1 MGRTKRIYLF
11 NESHLPD
18 GGWLQM
24 CLRCDTITGGLLLFR
39 VDQVEEHLLEYRV
52 HLCSG
57 CRRIVERICWR
68 SATRRAADSMAALA
82 VWLVTG

>member
-57 CRRIVERICWR
+57 CRRTVERNTDAYFDLVEDCTKVI
-68 SATRRAADSMAALA
+68 DAL
-82 VWLVTG
+82 